1 MSGGTFSASILAWVE
16 KTKADADKV
25 VRYALM
31 TLDARLVQRSPV
43 GDASYWSSPA
53 PKGYTGGRFRAN
65 WQVSIGAPMK
75 GVLDLVDKDG
85 SATIAAHAGVIGI
98 SKAGQIQYLVNNLP
112 YAKRLEEGWSR
123 QAPHGMVVLT
133 VVEWNN
139 IVDAAVNGVK
149 AGGGDFKAGF
159 EAYPL

>member
-1 MSGGTFSASILAWVE
+1 MGTFSADIRAWVE
-16 KTKADADKV
+16 KTRDDADKI

-31 TLDARLVQRSPV
+31 TLDGRLVQRSPV
-43 GDASYWSSPA
+43 GDGSYWKNP
-53 PKGYTGGRFRAN
+53 PPPGYTGGRFRGS
-65 WQVSIGAPMK
+65 WMVSIGAPPT
-75 GVLDLVDKDG
+75 GISRIIDKDG
-85 SATIAAHAGVIGI
+85 SATLSAHAGII
-98 SKAGQIQYLVNNLP
+98 AQAKAGEVQYICNNTP

-123 QAPHGMVVLT
+123 QAPVGLVAVT

-149 AGGGDFKAGF
+149 QAGGDMKAGF